1 MVRLLQHVTDTFSR
15 IGRGP
20 SDLLSAQPT
29 CGSDFWRGYV
39 RVLEEARTRRG
50 HLSFWL

>member
-1 MVRLLQHVTDTFSR
+1 MVRLLQHVTETFSR
-15 IGRGP
+15 IGRGR
-20 SDLLSAQPT
+20 SDLLNTQPT
-29 CGSDFWRGYV
+29 SGSDFWRGYV